1 MQRLM
6 SLLMLQD
13 VLLSCR
19 SGDLELIQA
28 LIEHG
33 ADIGGKCLQG
43 VRQQSGLMCQLQLVV
58 LQARRR

>member
-1 MQRLM
+1 
-6 SLLMLQD
+6 MLQD